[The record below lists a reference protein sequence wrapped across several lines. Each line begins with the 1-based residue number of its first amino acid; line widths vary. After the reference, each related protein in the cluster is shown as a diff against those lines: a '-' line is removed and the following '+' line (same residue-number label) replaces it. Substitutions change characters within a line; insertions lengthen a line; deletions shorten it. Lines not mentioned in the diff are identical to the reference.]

1 MGARQAVLRPGYVA
15 TQQNALISAQNMC
28 AEKGILTRR
37 VSAALT
43 V

>member
-1 MGARQAVLRPGYVA
+1 MGARQDVLRPGDFA
-15 TQQNALISAQNMC
+15 AQQNALISAQNMR
-28 AEKGILTRR
+28 AEEGILTRR